1 MRIGIDLGG
10 TNLRAGLVAGDGQVL
25 KRCAVPTPAQETAE
39 ATVAAMAGLVEELGG
54 AELIGVGAPGLVDAA
69 GGVVRTSPN
78 LPRWR
83 DVALANLLRRKTKSR
98 VLVAN
103 DVNAIAWG
111 EHLFGAGRGLKDML
125 CITLGTGLG
134 GAFIIS
140 GRLHLGKDQ
149 TAGEIGHVV
158 IEKGGYPCPCGSRG
172 CLEQYVAKNAIIRLA
187 EAARPESRSHTPE
200 SVARAAQRG
209 EEWAIG
215 VYREVGER
223 LAIVLAGLVQMLN
236 LEKIVVGGQIAK
248 AGTVLFGPLEAA
260 MTSLVSPML
269 AGSYTIEPAGLGAD
283 AGIIGA
289 AFLDRS

>member
-10 TNLRAGLVAGDGQVL
+10 TNLRAGLVDGAGRVL
-25 KRCAVPTPAQETAE
+25 KRCAVPTPAQEAPE
-39 ATVAAMAGLVEELGG
+39 ATVAAMAGLVAELGG

-83 DVALANLLRRKTKSR
+83 DVALANLLRRKIKSR
-98 VLVAN
+98 ILVAN
-103 DVNAIAWG
+103 DVNAITWG

-125 CITLGTGLG
+125 CVTLGTGLG

-158 IEKGGYPCPCGSRG
+158 VEKGGVPCPCGNRG

-187 EAARPESRSHTPE
+187 AAARPEARSQTPE

-209 EEWAIG
+209 EEWAIE

-223 LAIVLAGLVQMLN
+223 LATVFAGLVQMLN
-236 LEKIVVGGQIAK
+236 LEKIVIGGQIAK
-248 AGTVLFGPLEAA
+248 AGVVLFGPIEKAMAA
-260 MTSLVSPML
+260 LVSPML

-283 AGIIGA
+283 AGIVGA

>member
-10 TNLRAGLVAGDGQVL
+10 TNLRAGLVAGDGRVL
-25 KRCAVPTPAQETAE
+25 KRCAVPTPAQEAPD

-83 DVALANLLRRKTKSR
+83 DVALANLLRKKIKSR

-103 DVNAIAWG
+103 DVNAITWG

-125 CITLGTGLG
+125 CVTLGTGLG

-158 IEKGGYPCPCGSRG
+158 VEKGGHPCPCGNRG

-187 EAARPESRSHTPE
+187 TALRPEARSPTPE

-215 VYREVGER
+215 IYREVAER
-223 LAIVLAGLVQMLN
+223 LATVLAGLVQMLN

-248 AGTVLFGPLEAA
+248 ADTLLFGPLEAA
-260 MTSLVSPML
+260 MASLVSPML
-269 AGSYTIEPAGLGAD
+269 AGSYTIEPTALGVD